1 MPSTPPPA
9 ESCRSARDWI
19 KILNG
24 YRKPNAGQG
33 VFELAATIVPFV
45 LLWLLAWVA
54 LSFSFWLTLALAI
67 PASGFLVRLFLIQ
80 HDCGH
85 GSFFRRQATNN
96 WIGRII
102 GVVTLTPYDVWRRSH
117 AIHHA
122 TTGNLDLR
130 GMGDFHTL
138 TVDEYQALS
147 RYDRLIYR
155 LYRHPLI
162 FLGLGPSY
170 VFLLQNRLPL
180 GFMTAGWSYWLS
192 AILTNVGIV
201 GFAAIMILSVGFTPF
216 IAVHLPIVILASTI
230 GVWLFYIQHQFEDA
244 HWERQADW
252 NVHDAGLQGSS
263 YYQLPLI
270 LQWLTAN
277 IGMHHVH
284 HLCSRIPFY
293 RLPEVVRDHPEI
305 SADVKC
311 ITLLE
316 SLQYARLQLWDERQK
331 KLVSL
336 KSLHQE

>member
-1 MPSTPPPA
+1 MPSTPTPA
-9 ESCRSARDWI
+9 ESRRSARDWI
-19 KILNG
+19 EVLNG

-33 VFELAATIVPFV
+33 AFELIATVVPLV
-45 LLWLLAWVA
+45 LLWVLAWLA
-54 LSFSFWLTLALAI
+54 LSYSFWLTLALTI

-85 GSFFRRQATNN
+85 GAFFRRQATNN
-96 WIGRII
+96 WVGRII

-130 GMGDFHTL
+130 GMGDFRTL
-138 TVDEYQALS
+138 TVDEYHGLS
-147 RYDRLIYR
+147 RRDRLFYR
-155 LYRHPLI
+155 LYRHPLV

-180 GFMTAGWSYWLS
+180 GFMNAGWLYWLS
-192 AILTNVGIV
+192 ALLTNVGIV
-201 GFAAIMILSVGFTPF
+201 VFAAIMILSVGVTPF
-216 IAVHLPIVILASTI
+216 LAVHLPIVILASTI
-230 GVWLFYIQHQFEDA
+230 GVWLFYIQHQFDDA
-244 HWERQADW
+244 HWERQANWD
-252 NVHDAGLQGSS
+252 VHDAGFHGSS
-263 YYQLPLI
+263 YYDLPLA

-293 RLPEVVRDHPEI
+293 RLPEVLRDYPEL
-305 SADVKC
+305 ADVKR

-316 SLQYARLQLWDERQK
+316 SLQYARLQLWDEQHK
-331 KLVSL
+331 QLVSL
-336 KSLHQE
+336 KTLRQQ